1 MQNLNKELEKILKER
16 NSESTI
22 IEQLDDLI
30 KRYGVMEIEAWRN
43 MSNGTN
49 NTLLHELVDRHYL
62 DAIQYIVSKFNLKV
76 LIKRET
82 DNITPFELAHLLQ
95 DWRMCNLLL
104 ELGDDKTS
112 TNTYDQYVMKKQKDK
127 MMNIVW
133 MDLEFTSFDNPE
145 ILECAVI
152 ITDKD
157 LNELERKEWIVHFE
171 KEVLDGLSEWH
182 QNAFKDR
189 NDGGNGLFTD
199 VIASNITKEQMEQE
213 LLDVLKRHCPEKACP
228 LAGSSIHIDREVMK
242 TQMPTVHSYLHY
254 RVIDVSS
261 FREMMKRWAPSTASK
276 FVREIA
282 ANGKVAVSHRAMD
295 DIEWS
300 IELMKMFRPLLTAQ
314 KSTTNDSS
322 ADNRNRGKSE
332 RSIIQKNK
340 LPIIVSNIDQSK
352 LYGDEKH
359 LRKRLIHEQEFNV
372 YSLKLNNNDQCLYDQ
387 NPHLREVFINGKEL
401 LIYHEEFTDK
411 NRLLNLSPNGST
423 IKKSSP
429 GESTTTEYWGQRK
442 LLLSEIEFLTSYA
455 TDDNSLVIYAGA
467 APGAH
472 LDYLS
477 SLFPELEFVL
487 IDIKPFKIWQNHFRI
502 QKNKLPI
509 IVSNIDQSK
518 LYGDEKHL
526 RKRLIHEQEFNVY
539 SLKLNNNDQC
549 LYDQNPHLRE
559 VFINGKE
566 LLIYH
571 EEFTDKN
578 RLLNLSPNGSAIKK
592 SNPRESTTTEYWGQ
606 RKLLLSEIEFLTSY
620 ATDDNSLVV
629 YAGAAPGAH
638 LDYLS
643 SLFPELE
650 FVLIDIK
657 PFVEFKS
664 DKIKIQS
671 ERFTEDLAK
680 TFSGKNKN
688 ILFICDIRTFSGH
701 NNFEEDIHVDISNQM
716 IWHSTIDSHASLLTF
731 RLPNV
736 PGTVLFFEGHMLL
749 DIWTS
754 RKSMECRLIVEKN
767 AQIITYDNEDFERAM
782 DNFQNVTRTMY
793 YKHDLD
799 TVKTEGLDHCYDC
812 RAEIFILQKYL
823 NKMKTFT
830 DERELNKETAKLSY
844 DISRNICEKN
854 RQSIINGVR
863 TLNVIPKK

>member
-1 MQNLNKELEKILKER
+1 MSMQNLSKELEKILKER

-30 KRYGVMEIEAWRN
+30 KRYGVIEIEAWRN

-213 LLDVLKRHCPEKACP
+213 LLDLLKRHCPEKACP

-401 LIYHEEFTDK
+401 LIYREEFTDK
-411 NRLLNLSPNGST
+411 NRLLDLSPNGST

-487 IDIKPFKIWQNHFRI
+487 IDIK
-502 QKNKLPI
+502 
-509 IVSNIDQSK
+509 
-518 LYGDEKHL
+518 
-526 RKRLIHEQEFNVY
+526 
-539 SLKLNNNDQC
+539 
-549 LYDQNPHLRE
+549 
-559 VFINGKE
+559 
-566 LLIYH
+566 
-571 EEFTDKN
+571 T
-578 RLLNLSPNGSAIKK
+578 
-592 SNPRESTTTEYWGQ
+592 
-606 RKLLLSEIEFLTSY
+606 
-620 ATDDNSLVV
+620 
-629 YAGAAPGAH
+629 
-638 LDYLS
+638 
-643 SLFPELE
+643 
-650 FVLIDIK
+650 
-657 PFVEFKS
+657 FVEFKS

-671 ERFTEDLAK
+671 ECFTEDLAK

-701 NNFEEDIHVDISNQM
+701 NNFEEDIRVDISNQL

-736 PGTVLFFEGHMLL
+736 PGTVLFFEGYMLL

>member
-322 ADNRNRGKSE
+322 VDNRNRGTSE
-332 RSIIQKNK
+332 RSII
-340 LPIIVSNIDQSK
+340 
-352 LYGDEKH
+352 H
-359 LRKRLIHEQEFNV
+359 
-372 YSLKLNNNDQCLYDQ
+372 
-387 NPHLREVFINGKEL
+387 
-401 LIYHEEFTDK
+401 
-411 NRLLNLSPNGST
+411 
-423 IKKSSP
+423 
-429 GESTTTEYWGQRK
+429 
-442 LLLSEIEFLTSYA
+442 
-455 TDDNSLVIYAGA
+455 
-467 APGAH
+467 
-472 LDYLS
+472 
-477 SLFPELEFVL
+477 
-487 IDIKPFKIWQNHFRI
+487 
-502 QKNKLPI
+502 KNKLPI

>member
-62 DAIQYIVSKFNLKV
+62 DVIQYIVSKFNLKV

-411 NRLLNLSPNGST
+411 NRLLNLSPNGS
-423 IKKSSP
+423 
-429 GESTTTEYWGQRK
+429 
-442 LLLSEIEFLTSYA
+442 
-455 TDDNSLVIYAGA
+455 
-467 APGAH
+467 
-472 LDYLS
+472 
-477 SLFPELEFVL
+477 
-487 IDIKPFKIWQNHFRI
+487 
-502 QKNKLPI
+502 
-509 IVSNIDQSK
+509 
-518 LYGDEKHL
+518 
-526 RKRLIHEQEFNVY
+526 
-539 SLKLNNNDQC
+539 
-549 LYDQNPHLRE
+549 
-559 VFINGKE
+559 
-566 LLIYH
+566 
-571 EEFTDKN
+571 
-578 RLLNLSPNGSAIKK
+578 AIKK

-620 ATDDNSLVV
+620 ATDDNSLVI

>member
-62 DAIQYIVSKFNLKV
+62 DVIQYIVSKFNLKV

-112 TNTYDQYVMKKQKDK
+112 TNIYDQYVMKKQKDK

-189 NDGGNGLFTD
+189 NDGGNGLFID

-282 ANGKVAVSHRAMD
+282 ANGKVTVSHRAMD

-314 KSTTNDSS
+314 KSTTNESS
-322 ADNRNRGKSE
+322 VDNRNRGKSE
-332 RSIIQKNK
+332 RSI
-340 LPIIVSNIDQSK
+340 
-352 LYGDEKH
+352 
-359 LRKRLIHEQEFNV
+359 
-372 YSLKLNNNDQCLYDQ
+372 
-387 NPHLREVFINGKEL
+387 
-401 LIYHEEFTDK
+401 
-411 NRLLNLSPNGST
+411 
-423 IKKSSP
+423 
-429 GESTTTEYWGQRK
+429 
-442 LLLSEIEFLTSYA
+442 
-455 TDDNSLVIYAGA
+455 
-467 APGAH
+467 
-472 LDYLS
+472 
-477 SLFPELEFVL
+477 
-487 IDIKPFKIWQNHFRI
+487 I

-830 DERELNKETAKLSY
+830 DERELNKKTAKLSY